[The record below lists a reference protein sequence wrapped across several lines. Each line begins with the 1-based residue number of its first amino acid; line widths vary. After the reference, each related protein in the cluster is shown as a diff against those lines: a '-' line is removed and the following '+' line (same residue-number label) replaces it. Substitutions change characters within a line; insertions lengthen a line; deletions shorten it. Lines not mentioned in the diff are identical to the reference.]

1 MTQRQYARMALI
13 QPGFQAGDLTLDAPG
28 MPTLMVPWLTDT
40 SDPAQV
46 PVRIWQSDTLG
57 FDEGDGPADWLTR
70 FLGLPCRLLRVHPE
84 AERVASLPHVEG
96 WRRKHGD
103 TAADFPLR
111 HSFGFADGFPFLVTS
126 QGSLD
131 ALNRRLH
138 AKGPAPVQM
147 NRFRPKLVLQGL

>member
-84 AERVASLPHVEG
+84 AERVATLPHVEG
-96 WRRKHGD
+96 WRQKRSEEH
-103 TAADFPLR
+103 TSELQSLLR
-111 HSFGFADGFPFLVTS
+111 LSYAVF
-126 QGSLD
+126 SLNKKTHYMRN
-131 ALNRRLH
+131 AI
-138 AKGPAPVQM
+138 
-147 NRFRPKLVLQGL
+147 

>member
-28 MPTLMVPWLTDT
+28 MRTLMVPWLTDT

-70 FLGLPCRLLRVHPE
+70 TLRLPSRLLRVPPKDD
-84 AERVASLPHVEG
+84 RVASVPNAEG
-96 WRRKHGD
+96 WRPTNRD
-103 TAADFPLR
+103 TTDES
-111 HSFGFADGFPFLVTS
+111 SFWRSVDVATS
-126 QGSLD
+126 
-131 ALNRRLH
+131 
-138 AKGPAPVQM
+138 V
-147 NRFRPKLVLQGL
+147 